1 MLLYSLLHLGAY
13 EFPFDQI
20 KQFRQRGSITCW
32 TVGTRQAGLPL
43 GNNHVTLSVGTNI
56 NSNEDCAQRFEA
68 YGGTQSLE
76 ERKASKK
83 PYQAFSPK
91 LKSN

>member
-20 KQFRQRGSITCW
+20 KQIRQRGSITCW

-43 GNNHVTLSVGTNI
+43 RNNHVTLSAGTNI

-68 YGGTQSLE
+68 YGWHTIAGGKEGFEKTLSGF
-76 ERKASKK
+76 
-83 PYQAFSPK
+83 FS
-91 LKSN
+91 